1 MYSQAEQD
9 TSLVDNTTEL
19 EKHKSFELVHAAKDE
34 KGQKE
39 MDTVRIFMIVL
50 IKITCRTNNSFL
62 KKRMF
67 TVCQL
72 KNFLEDMGQILNK

>member
-1 MYSQAEQD
+1 MYPKGNN

-39 MDTVRIFMIVL
+39 MDTVR
-50 IKITCRTNNSFL
+50 K
-62 KKRMF
+62 
-67 TVCQL
+67 
-72 KNFLEDMGQILNK
+72 